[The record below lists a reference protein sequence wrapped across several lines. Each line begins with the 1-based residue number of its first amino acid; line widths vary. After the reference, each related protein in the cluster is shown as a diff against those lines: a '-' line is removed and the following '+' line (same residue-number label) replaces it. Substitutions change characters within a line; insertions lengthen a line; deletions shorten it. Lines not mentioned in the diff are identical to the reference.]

1 VKTLKRLPVAAR
13 RLWVLFVLLL
23 AQVWVGTLSTGCAPG
38 TPTES
43 DGKLQVVATTGMIAD
58 LARQVG
64 GGRVQVHG
72 LMGPGVDPHLYKATA
87 ADVERLGRAR
97 LVLFN
102 GLHLEA
108 RLADVF
114 AHLPNARSVALA
126 EDLPGVELLRDPDGQ
141 APDPH
146 LWFDVEAWSRVARRL
161 GDELASADPA
171 GADEY
176 RARAG
181 ELEAR
186 LLALHHEV
194 LEQVGRLPRER
205 RILVTAH
212 DAFQYFGR
220 AYGFEVR
227 GLQGIST
234 AAETGAADVAAL
246 ARMLAERRV
255 PALFVESSVPHRTVE
270 AVLEAARALGHEA
283 RLGGELYSDALGGA
297 DGPAGT
303 YEGMVRSNVAT
314 ILAALEDKP

>member
-1 VKTLKRLPVAAR
+1 MRTAHTLPG
-13 RLWVLFVLLL
+13 LLL
-23 AQVWVGTLSTGCAPG
+23 LGLLLVAGCAPRA
-38 TPTES
+38 TPE
-43 DGKLQVVATTGMIAD
+43 DGRLFVVCTTGMIAD

-64 GGRVQVHG
+64 GERVQVHG

-87 ADVERLGRAR
+87 ADVERLSRAR
-97 LVLFN
+97 VVFYN

-114 AHLPNARSVALA
+114 AHLPHARPVAVA
-126 EDLPGVELLRDPDGQ
+126 EGLPGVELLRGPDGHS
-141 APDPH
+141 PDPH
-146 LWFDVEAWSRVARRL
+146 LWFDVGAWSRVARRL
-161 GDELASADPA
+161 GDELAAADSA
-171 GADEY
+171 GAAGY
-176 RARAG
+176 LSRAA

-186 LLALHHEV
+186 LLALHREV
-194 LEQVGRLPRER
+194 LERTGRLPRER

-234 AAETGAADVAAL
+234 AAEAGAGDVAAL

-283 RLGGELYSDALGGA
+283 RLGGELYSDALGGP
-297 DGPAGT
+297 DGGAGD

-314 ILAALEDKP
+314 ILAALEDQP